1 MWRMDCRG
9 KGRNRETNLEPN
21 IFVLVGG
28 DDGHFY
34 CSGNDQGRRKFR
46 IAGEGTDR
54 DMLSLDT

>member
-46 IAGEGTDR
+46 IAGEGTD
-54 DMLSLDT
+54 